1 MGFLRRLLAAALSM
15 VSASADRISSGE
27 MAAEESLQRAIE
39 AYQRGDHHTAG
50 ASFAEAIQLDPKMA
64 QAAPVQALAHVAEGI
79 SAFQKGDHRQAIG
92 AWRGA
97 AAIDPKMVPA
107 YLALADGYLRIAE
120 PVLAAQ
126 ALRAGL
132 QALPDSPELRAKL
145 AQIEK
150 SR

>member
-64 QAAPVQALAHVAEGI
+64 QAAPIQALAHVAEGI

-92 AWRGA
+92 YFDE
-97 AAIDPKMVPA
+97 AIRLNPKATDA
-107 YLALADGYLRIAE
+107 YLHRG
-120 PVLAAQ
+120 
-126 ALRAGL
+126 
-132 QALPDSPELRAKL
+132 
-145 AQIEK
+145 
-150 SR
+150 